1 VPFVK
6 PVTVY
11 VNAVAGDGVAGGA
24 GSHISDVAESALYCI
39 LYEDKGIPP
48 L

>member
-1 VPFVK
+1 MPFVN

-11 VNAVAGDGVAGGA
+11 VNAVAGDGVYGVA
-24 GSHISDVAESALYCI
+24 GSHVFESVLYCI